1 MDIEEKQKVSEEPE
15 ETSSEEYFFLQEVIK
30 ENSMTRKQLAAKA
43 VRMIGY
49 GLIFGVAASLIFGAL
64 QPWIQTRYAKKT
76 EEITLQSDE
85 EGKKGETEV
94 SKNTDDTGNAG
105 EGSESDGTQEE
116 KDMLK
121 LTKEN
126 YAKFQ
131 GALHQKADKAKKSIA
146 EVIAYTNDADMQRDT
161 YIQSQSVAGA
171 IVADNE
177 QEVLILADSSVLKM
191 GGRIGVKFLQQEPCE
206 GFLKKKNENLGIAV
220 FSVQKSAIETSVRN
234 EICTVVLGDSAL
246 TLPEEVTIAAGKP
259 FGYAGGIGYGL
270 ISTVDNTKVLPDNAY
285 KYMTTDITGEK
296 SGSGFLFN
304 LNGEIVGMMKP
315 DLEKREDMQ
324 LISAYAIS
332 SFKKEIELM
341 LNGKSVPYM
350 GIIAAEVPED
360 IKDSQKIPDGIYVK
374 EVMADSPA
382 MKAGIQSGDV
392 LMQMGETAI
401 VSLEGYHTH
410 LLEQTVG
417 TKVIFQGKRTGN
429 TGYEAVEF
437 HVEIGSKE

>member
-1 MDIEEKQKVSEEPE
+1 MDIEEKPKVSEESE
-15 ETSSEEYFFLQEVIK
+15 ETSLEEYSFLQEVIK
-30 ENSMTRKQLAAKA
+30 DNSMTRKQLAAKA
-43 VRMIGY
+43 VRMICY
-49 GLIFGVAASLIFGAL
+49 GLIFGVAASLVFGAL
-64 QPWIQTRYAKKT
+64 QPWIQTRYAKKAG
-76 EEITLQSDE
+76 EITLELDE
-85 EGKKGETEV
+85 EDKKGGTEV
-94 SKNTDDTGNAG
+94 SKSTDDSENSG
-105 EGSESDGTQEE
+105 EGEGNNGTWEE
-116 KDMLK
+116 KDALK

-131 GALHQKADKAKKSIA
+131 GALHQKAEKAKKSIA
-146 EVIAYTNDADMQRDT
+146 EVIAYANEADMQRDT

-177 QEVLILADSSVLKM
+177 QEVLLLADSSVLKM
-191 GGRIGVKFLQQEPCE
+191 GGRIGVKFMQQEPCE
-206 GFLKKKNENLGIAV
+206 GALKKKDENLGIAV

-234 EICTVVLGDSAL
+234 EICTVVLGNSAL

-270 ISTVDNTKVLPDNAY
+270 ISTVDNTKALPDHAY

-304 LNGEIVGMMKP
+304 LNGEIVGMIKP
-315 DLEKREDMQ
+315 DLEKRENMQ

-350 GIIAAEVPED
+350 GIMAVEVPED
-360 IKDSQKIPDGIYVK
+360 IKESEKIPDGIYVK
-374 EVMADSPA
+374 EVMVDSPA

-392 LMQMGETAI
+392 LMQMGEAPI

-410 LLEQTVG
+410 LLEQIVG
-417 TKVIFQGKRTGN
+417 TKVIFRGKRTGN

-437 HVEIGSKE
+437 QVEIGSKE